1 MQTGEFIFTPGFL
14 FEPLSVM
21 EKRNHRADQLGSD
34 EALLSCCK
42 AQKPYAEPFNFC
54 FPFARKKKKK
64 GASQNLF
71 KIRFGF
77 FQWDHRSSLSVFAS

>member
-1 MQTGEFIFTPGFL
+1 MPGFL
-14 FEPLSVM
+14 LEPLSVM
-21 EKRNHRADQLGSD
+21 DKRDHIAHQLESD

-42 AQKPYAEPFNFC
+42 AQKSHTEPFNFC

-64 GASQNLF
+64 GASQSLF

-77 FQWDHRSSLSVFAS
+77 FQWDHLSSLSGFAS